1 MEFESAS
8 KQTEKFQK
16 AVPATFKIHCT
27 LYNPFVLS
35 NTVVK
40 MASLGLHNPIS
51 SFMEASWH
59 LNAPNE
65 NHSVT

>member
-16 AVPATFKIHCT
+16 VVPATFKIHCT
-27 LYNPFVLS
+27 LYNLFVLS

-51 SFMEASWH
+51 SFMEAS
-59 LNAPNE
+59 
-65 NHSVT
+65 